1 MRKLALLLVVVA
13 ACSKGNDR
21 QQMCKVALDTLTTG
35 LQDQIKLQKDPTI
48 KAKFEDVLKRAQAK
62 FPAYCENASQEDID
76 CLSRGTP
83 ALSDPKCKH
92 AVDGM
97 KTVFAL
103 E

>member
-1 MRKLALLLVVVA
+1 MRKLALLVVVIA

-21 QQMCKVALDTLTTG
+21 PQMCKVALDTLVAG
-35 LQDQIKLQKDPTI
+35 LEDQVKIQKDPTI
-48 KAKFEDVLKRAQAK
+48 KGKFQDVIKRARDK
-62 FPAYCENASQEDID
+62 FPAYCESASEEDID
-76 CLSRGTP
+76 CLSRGAP